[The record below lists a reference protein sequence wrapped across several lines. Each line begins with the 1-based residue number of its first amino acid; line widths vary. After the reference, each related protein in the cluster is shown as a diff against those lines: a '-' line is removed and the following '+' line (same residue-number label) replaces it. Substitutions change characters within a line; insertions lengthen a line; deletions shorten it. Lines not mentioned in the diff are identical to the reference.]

1 MTGPEEFAKL
11 FAGAFG
17 RQDTA
22 ALTGFL
28 AEDADVLTLTG
39 AVLETAA
46 EAEAA
51 FAGEFAGIFAAA
63 RLVTGKHRLRML
75 GPGACV
81 VTGGQPDLLSRR
93 PIGRGRHR
101 GRLG

>member
-17 RQDTA
+17 RQDAA
-22 ALTGFL
+22 ALAGFL

-46 EAEAA
+46 EA
-51 FAGEFAGIFAAA
+51 
-63 RLVTGKHRLRML
+63 
-75 GPGACV
+75 
-81 VTGGQPDLLSRR
+81 
-93 PIGRGRHR
+93 
-101 GRLG
+101 